1 MQSLVTPSWYHG
13 HRRLQGKYKAL
24 GKTAAGEHFLLDLA
38 ILLTSVV
45 HKNGI
50 ILQKGEGKE
59 GSRSQFEIQYS
70 HFK

>member
-1 MQSLVTPSWYHG
+1 MQGVVGLEE
-13 HRRLQGKYKAL
+13 
-24 GKTAAGEHFLLDLA
+24 TAAGEYFLLDLA
-38 ILLTSVV
+38 TLLTRVV
-45 HKNGI
+45 HQNGI

>member
-1 MQSLVTPSWYHG
+1 MDAGDCKGNARFLY
-13 HRRLQGKYKAL
+13 L
-24 GKTAAGEHFLLDLA
+24 GLEETAAGEYFLLDLA
-38 ILLTSVV
+38 TLLTRVV
-45 HKNGI
+45 HQNGI